1 MKAAVFLSGC
11 GVYDGAEIQE
21 SVLALLSLKEN
32 GFDYQCFA
40 PDMLQHHVINHC
52 TGEEMAETR
61 NVLTEAARIARGD
74 IKPMTEFCAADFDA
88 VVLPG
93 GFGVAKNFS
102 QWAFNGPQGTI
113 QNDVANA
120 LRETVA
126 AKKAIAALCM
136 APTTLA
142 LAIGS
147 DGPALTL
154 TVGTVA
160 ETSPYPIA
168 DIAEGITFLGM
179 NTAACSAAEPCIDR
193 TNRIVSV
200 PCYMMEADILT
211 VARGIAAGIR
221 ALKEL
226 VVGQKQ

>member
-40 PDMLQHHVINHC
+40 PDVAQHHVINHRS
-52 TGEEMAETR
+52 GEEMAETR
-61 NVLTEAARIARGD
+61 NVLTEAARIARGE
-74 IKPMTEFCAADFDA
+74 IKPLSEFSAADFDA

-102 QWAFNGPQGTI
+102 QWAFQGPQGTI
-113 QNDVANA
+113 QPDVAKA
-120 LRETVA
+120 LRETVT

-142 LAIGS
+142 RAIGP

-154 TVGTVA
+154 TVGTTA
-160 ETSPYPIA
+160 EASPYPIA
-168 DIAEGITFLGM
+168 DIAGGMASLGM
-179 NTAACSAAEPCIDR
+179 TTTACSAAEPCVD
-193 TNRIVSV
+193 TANRIVSV
-200 PCYMMEADILT
+200 PCYMMEADIVT

-221 ALKEL
+221 ELKKL
-226 VVGQKQ
+226 VAG

>member
-11 GVYDGAEIQE
+11 GVYDGAEIHE

-40 PDMLQHHVINHC
+40 PDIAQHHVINHR

-61 NVLTEAARIARGD
+61 NVLTEAARIARGE
-74 IKPMTEFCAADFDA
+74 IKPLSEFSAADFDA

-102 QWAFNGPQGTI
+102 QWAFEGPQGSI
-113 QNDVANA
+113 QPDVARA

-126 AKKAIAALCM
+126 ARKAIAALCM
-136 APTTLA
+136 APTTVA
-142 LAIGS
+142 RAIGP

-154 TVGTVA
+154 TVGTAA
-160 ETSPYPIA
+160 EASPYPIA
-168 DIAEGITFLGM
+168 DIAGGMASLGM
-179 NTAACSAAEPCIDR
+179 TTAACSAAEPCVD
-193 TNRIVSV
+193 TANRIVSV
-200 PCYMMEADILT
+200 PCYMMEADIVT
-211 VARGIAAGIR
+211 VARGIAAGIQ
-221 ALKEL
+221 ALKRL
-226 VVGQKQ
+226 VTG

>member
-40 PDMLQHHVINHC
+40 PDVAQHHVINHR

-61 NVLTEAARIARGD
+61 NVLTEAARIARGE
-74 IKPMTEFCAADFDA
+74 IKPITEFSAADFDA

-102 QWAFNGPQGTI
+102 QWAFQGPQGTI
-113 QNDVANA
+113 QPDVAKA

-142 LAIGS
+142 RAIGP

-154 TVGTVA
+154 TVGTAA
-160 ETSPYPIA
+160 EASPYPIA
-168 DIAEGITFLGM
+168 DIAGGMASLGM
-179 NTAACSAAEPCIDR
+179 TTAACSAAEPCVDT

-200 PCYMMEADILT
+200 PCYMMEADIVT
-211 VARGIAAGIR
+211 VARGIAAGILE
-221 ALKEL
+221 LKKL
-226 VVGQKQ
+226 VIG

>member
-21 SVLALLSLKEN
+21 SVLALLALKQN

-40 PDMLQHHVINHC
+40 PDVAQHHVIDHRNG
-52 TGEEMAETR
+52 TEMAESR
-61 NVLTEAARIARGD
+61 NVLTEAARIARGE
-74 IKPMTEFCAADFDA
+74 IQPLTEYSPAQFDA

-102 QWAFNGPQGTI
+102 KWAFEGPQGAI
-113 QNDVANA
+113 LPEVAKA
-120 LRETVA
+120 LRDTVA

-142 LAIGS
+142 RAIGP

-154 TVGTVA
+154 TVGTAA
-160 ETSPYPIA
+160 EASPYPIA
-168 DIAEGITFLGM
+168 EIAGGMAALGM
-179 NTAACSAAEPCIDR
+179 TTTACSADQPCVDHA
-193 TNRIVSV
+193 NRIVSV
-200 PCYMMEADILT
+200 PCYMMEADIAT
-211 VARGIAAGIR
+211 VARGITAGIL
-221 ALKEL
+221 ALKKL
-226 VVGQKQ
+226 VTG

>member
-40 PDMLQHHVINHC
+40 PDVAQHHVINHRS
-52 TGEEMAETR
+52 GEEMAETR
-61 NVLTEAARIARGD
+61 NVLTEAARIARGE
-74 IKPMTEFCAADFDA
+74 IKPITEFSAADFDA

-102 QWAFNGPQGTI
+102 QWAFQGPQGTI
-113 QNDVANA
+113 QPDVAKA
-120 LRETVA
+120 IRETVA
-126 AKKAIAALCM
+126 ARKAIAALCM

-142 LAIGS
+142 RAIGPN
-147 DGPALTL
+147 GPALTL
-154 TVGTVA
+154 TVGTAA
-160 ETSPYPIA
+160 EASPYPIA
-168 DIAEGITFLGM
+168 DIAGGMSSLGM
-179 NTAACSAAEPCIDR
+179 TTAACSAAEPCVD
-193 TNRIVSV
+193 TANRIVSV
-200 PCYMMEADILT
+200 PCYMMEADIVT

-221 ALKEL
+221 ELKKL
-226 VVGQKQ
+226 VAG